1 MNIAFYNAVC
11 GAQQQQKRLDVISNN
26 ISNLNTDGYRNQKAT
41 FTDMLYSN
49 IHDRPGNITDLTVG
63 SSARME
69 KTDIDF
75 SQGLTSAT
83 DWKYDFAIKGSGFFA
98 VYNYDSQE
106 IYYTR
111 KGNFSLGEF
120 GDENTF
126 YLQTDNGE
134 FVLDEKGQA
143 IQVDPLDETREIK
156 PGIYDFINYQGML
169 SFGDELY
176 QPSEKNGQPYVN
188 NDSEMLNGYLEK
200 ANTNFANEMTEVI
213 KAQRSYQAE
222 LRMITTADQII
233 QTVNN
238 LRS

>member
-1 MNIAFYNAVC
+1 MNIAFYNAVV

-26 ISNLNTDGYRNQKAT
+26 ISNINTDGYRNQKAT

-49 IHDRPGNITDLTVG
+49 IHDRPDNITDLTVG
-63 SSARME
+63 SSARVE

-75 SQGLTSAT
+75 SQGLTT
-83 DWKYDFAIKGSGFFA
+83 ETGWKYDFAIKGSGFFA
-98 VYNYDSQE
+98 VYNYEQKK

-120 GDENTF
+120 GDEGTF

-134 FVLDEKGQA
+134 FVLDAQGQA
-143 IQVDPLDETREIK
+143 IQVNPSDEEQKIA
-156 PGIYDFINYQGML
+156 PGIYDFINYQGIL

-176 QPSEKNGQPYVN
+176 QPSEKNGQPYI
-188 NDSEMLNGYLEK
+188 STEAELLSGSLEK
-200 ANTNFANEMTEVI
+200 SNSNLANEMTEVI

-238 LRS
+238 LRN